1 MIEMESSNKTQLF
14 DKHACGD
21 FSRYWYPKPS
31 NSWRWNTGASYSVW
45 TSEIYE
51 FGKYTREYGFYPK
64 QWNLL
69 VFTDN
74 SGPPVIETFN
84 RFKLNHDALATLLNN
99 PELVRRYKKETQKRF
114 RSLYSPLNQYWRAL
128 SGQWKFYFES
138 CHENRFFRKFKFRGI
153 YHPSEELSKEY
164 PIESWIYIYRQR
176 VFPEN
181 TSPGFTCHIQS
192 SMKEALSAT
201 AIRNCPPFLICNK
214 HK

>member
-14 DKHACGD
+14 DKHACGN

-84 RFKLNHDALATLLNN
+84 RFKLNHDALATLLNS
-99 PELVRRYKKETQKRF
+99 PELVRRYKKETKSASVRSIRLWINIDERLADSENFISRVTTKTDSFGNSNFGEFIIRQKN
-114 RSLYSPLNQYWRAL
+114 Y
-128 SGQWKFYFES
+128 
-138 CHENRFFRKFKFRGI
+138 
-153 YHPSEELSKEY
+153 
-164 PIESWIYIYRQR
+164 QR
-176 VFPEN
+176 N
-181 TSPGFTCHIQS
+181 I
-192 SMKEALSAT
+192 L
-201 AIRNCPPFLICNK
+201 
-214 HK
+214 